1 MLKDLV
7 LAIDTASVRGSL
19 ALLQGE
25 RLLAEYTLES
35 PASYLN
41 RLLPGIDRLFLDIQR
56 QPTEIKAVIVSSGPG
71 NYTGLRIGMSTAKG
85 LALGLD
91 CPVVAIPTLETL
103 AANFPFTPFP
113 ICPVLDAKKNEV
125 YAAFYRCKQ
134 GFPEI
139 LGDYLLVT
147 PAALADRI
155 TGPTILTG
163 PGLER
168 YGPWWQ
174 SRLGRHAVLAPPELR
189 HLRASALGRLGLF
202 RLEHEQPCFL
212 DQLAPFYLRPAEAE
226 LHRRPIN

>member
-1 MLKDLV
+1 MKDLV
-7 LAIDTASVRGSL
+7 LAIDTASARGSL

-41 RLLPGIDRLFLDIQR
+41 RLLPGIDRLLQDTQR
-56 QPTEIKAVIVSSGPG
+56 PRTGIKAVIVSSGPG
-71 NYTGLRIGMSTAKG
+71 NFTGLRIGMSTAKG

-103 AANFPFTPFP
+103 AANFPFTALP

-125 YAAFYRCKQ
+125 YAAFYRCDQ
-134 GFPEI
+134 GLPEI

-147 PAALADRI
+147 PAALADQV

-174 SRLGRHAVLAPPELR
+174 SRLGSHAILAPPELR
-189 HLRASALGRLGLF
+189 HLRASVLARLGLY
-202 RLEHEQPCFL
+202 RLEQGRPAFL
-212 DQLAPFYLRPAEAE
+212 DQLTPFYLRPAEAE
-226 LHRRPIN
+226 LHRRQIN